1 MSYTNKDCDDL
12 INYII
17 INNPNSISLKNFFI
31 LFSERLL
38 NLCDEE
44 FLDKIL
50 FIFDK
55 ENTNKFIIPHNVLYE
70 YGLCEKDSFNIS
82 RNFEKLN
89 LKENIDYEIK
99 KEKLERTYKN
109 IYMLTPK
116 TFKKYLLSSTAHKNQ
131 TKDITIYRDYYLML
145 EECINYFNL
154 HQKYITDEVMK
165 NKDVKIDSLL
175 DQNKNLIEDVGKLK
189 TSNNELVVIVKNQY
203 NNIDRLL
210 KYGQDT
216 NEVVNDMKIK
226 IDNILCIVKDLLRVN
241 YRSIYSVNKE
251 SRQIKFLIG
260 YSFKK
265 GDEYAYAFRYCQ
277 LAQFTASYNK
287 LKKDME
293 KLDYEFYDYDIYGI
307 TPDNMLTMQKIYNDF
322 DNIDKI
328 NKCTMRNINIRE
340 LVDLQNRVDNMIRTN
355 KHEFFKSKIASN
367 DKLRD
372 YKDSLEAVMVE
383 ESMLNIKLNECIDK
397 FISKKINENKNF
409 QVMTLGRKLLDL
421 LNL

>member
-1 MSYTNKDCDDL
+1 
-12 INYII
+12 
-17 INNPNSISLKNFFI
+17 
-31 LFSERLL
+31 
-38 NLCDEE
+38 
-44 FLDKIL
+44 
-50 FIFDK
+50 
-55 ENTNKFIIPHNVLYE
+55 
-70 YGLCEKDSFNIS
+70 
-82 RNFEKLN
+82 
-89 LKENIDYEIK
+89 
-99 KEKLERTYKN
+99 
-109 IYMLTPK
+109 MLTPK

-131 TKDITIYRDYYLML
+131 TKDITVYRDYYLML

-175 DQNKNLIEDVGKLK
+175 DQNKYLINKVDVQSEKLGIQ
-189 TSNNELVVIVKNQY
+189 SH
-203 NNIDRLL
+203 NIERLL

-226 IDNILCIVKDLLRVN
+226 IDHILCIVKDLLRVN
-241 YRSIYSVNKE
+241 YRSIYSINKE

-293 KLDYEFYDYDIYGI
+293 KLGYEFYDYDIYGI

>member
-1 MSYTNKDCDDL
+1 MVKVFNKKSE
-12 INYII
+12 YII
-17 INNPNSISLKNFFI
+17 NKYGLYLPNIKDFIVDYNNNFYPFQDISFV
-31 LFSERLL
+31 
-38 NLCDEE
+38 DQ
-44 FLDKIL
+44 FLEWTKIEY
-50 FIFDK
+50 DGQC
-55 ENTNKFIIPHNVLYE
+55 IIPHNILYE
-70 YGLCEKDSFNIS
+70 YGICENDSKDINKK
-82 RNFEKLN
+82 FEKLN
-89 LKENIDYEIK
+89 LKESIDYEVK

-109 IYMLTPK
+109 VYMLTPK
-116 TFKKYLLSSTAHKNQ
+116 TFKKYLLSSTVHKNQ
-131 TKDITIYRDYYLML
+131 TKDITVYRDYYLML

-175 DQNKNLIEDVGKLK
+175 RQVGKQ
-189 TSNNELVVIVKNQY
+189 SELIDGQCKIIGVQSEQLGIQSH
-203 NNIDRLL
+203 NIERLL

-293 KLDYEFYDYDIYGI
+293 KLGYEFYDYDIYGI

>member
-1 MSYTNKDCDDL
+1 MVKVFNKKSE
-12 INYII
+12 YII
-17 INNPNSISLKNFFI
+17 NKYGLYLPNIKDFIVDYNNNFYPFQDISFV
-31 LFSERLL
+31 
-38 NLCDEE
+38 DQ
-44 FLDKIL
+44 FLEWTKIEY
-50 FIFDK
+50 DGQC
-55 ENTNKFIIPHNVLYE
+55 IIPHNILYE
-70 YGLCEKDSFNIS
+70 YGICENDSKDINKK
-82 RNFEKLN
+82 FEKLN
-89 LKENIDYEIK
+89 LKESIDYEVK

-109 IYMLTPK
+109 VYMLTPK

-131 TKDITIYRDYYLML
+131 TKDITVYRDYYLML

-175 DQNKNLIEDVGKLK
+175 DQNKYLINKVDVQ
-189 TSNNELVVIVKNQY
+189 SH
-203 NNIDRLL
+203 NIERLL

>member
-1 MSYTNKDCDDL
+1 MVKVFNKKSE
-12 INYII
+12 YII
-17 INNPNSISLKNFFI
+17 NKYGLYLPNIKDFIVDYNNNFYPFQDISFV
-31 LFSERLL
+31 
-38 NLCDEE
+38 DQ
-44 FLDKIL
+44 FLEWTKIEY
-50 FIFDK
+50 DGQC
-55 ENTNKFIIPHNVLYE
+55 IIPHNILYE
-70 YGLCEKDSFNIS
+70 YGICENDSKDINKK
-82 RNFEKLN
+82 FEKLN
-89 LKENIDYEIK
+89 LKESIDYEVK

-109 IYMLTPK
+109 VYMLTPK
-116 TFKKYLLSSTAHKNQ
+116 TFKKYLLSSTVHKNQ
-131 TKDITIYRDYYLML
+131 TKDITVYRDYYLML

-175 DQNKNLIEDVGKLK
+175 RQVGKQ
-189 TSNNELVVIVKNQY
+189 SELIDGQCKIIGVQSEQLGIQSH
-203 NNIDRLL
+203 NIERLL

-293 KLDYEFYDYDIYGI
+293 KLGYEFYDYDIYGI

-383 ESMLNIKLNECIDK
+383 ENMLNIKLNECIDK

>member
-1 MSYTNKDCDDL
+1 MVKVFNKKSE
-12 INYII
+12 YII
-17 INNPNSISLKNFFI
+17 NKYGLLLPNIKEFIVDYNNNFYPFQDISFV
-31 LFSERLL
+31 
-38 NLCDEE
+38 DQ
-44 FLDKIL
+44 FLEWTKIEY
-50 FIFDK
+50 DDQC
-55 ENTNKFIIPHNVLYE
+55 IIPHNILYE
-70 YGLCEKDSFNIS
+70 YGICENKSKDINKKI
-82 RNFEKLN
+82 EKLN
-89 LKENIDYEIK
+89 LKENIDYEVK

-131 TKDITIYRDYYLML
+131 TKDITVYRDYYLML

-175 DQNKNLIEDVGKLK
+175 EQNDYLIGQNKNLINKVDVQSEQLD
-189 TSNNELVVIVKNQY
+189 IQY
-203 NNIDRLL
+203 NNIERLL

>member
-1 MSYTNKDCDDL
+1 MVKVFNKKSE
-12 INYII
+12 YII
-17 INNPNSISLKNFFI
+17 NKYGLYLPNIKEFIVDYNKNFYPFQDISFI
-31 LFSERLL
+31 
-38 NLCDEE
+38 DQ
-44 FLDKIL
+44 FLEWTKIEY
-50 FIFDK
+50 DDQ
-55 ENTNKFIIPHNVLYE
+55 FIIPHDILYE
-70 YGLCEKDSFNIS
+70 YGLCENKSIVINKKI
-82 RNFEKLN
+82 EKLN

-109 IYMLTPK
+109 VYMLTPK

>member
-1 MSYTNKDCDDL
+1 MVKVFNKKSE
-12 INYII
+12 YII
-17 INNPNSISLKNFFI
+17 NKYGLYLPNIKEFIVDYNKNFYPFQDISFI
-31 LFSERLL
+31 
-38 NLCDEE
+38 DQ
-44 FLDKIL
+44 FLEWTKIEY
-50 FIFDK
+50 DDQ
-55 ENTNKFIIPHNVLYE
+55 FIIPHDILYE
-70 YGLCEKDSFNIS
+70 YGLCENNSFNIS

-109 IYMLTPK
+109 VYMLTPK

-131 TKDITIYRDYYLML
+131 TKDITVYRDYYLML

-175 DQNKNLIEDVGKLK
+175 DQNKYLINKVDVQSEQLD
-189 TSNNELVVIVKNQY
+189 IQY
-203 NNIDRLL
+203 NNIERLL

-293 KLDYEFYDYDIYGI
+293 KLGYEFYDYDIYGI